1 MFAVSKQTAS
11 QNKFLQAR
19 VEHFNKVTPSK
30 TVENLVNEIIVNQ
43 YAASYK
49 FDTQHTANGL
59 ALLFPECTLLPK
71 YKEFFFN
78 VKTEVEGKG
87 DKSWNYLSI
96 N

>member
-1 MFAVSKQTAS
+1 MLLLT
-11 QNKFLQAR
+11 
-19 VEHFNKVTPSK
+19 
-30 TVENLVNEIIVNQ
+30 NLIH
-43 YAASYK
+43 YL
-49 FDTQHTANGL
+49 HTANGL
-59 ALLFPECTLLPK
+59 ALLFAECTLLPK